1 MVSVWIKDDMLDS
14 ELKPI
19 EIEESPE
26 EENGMTKQTD
36 TSTSVKHVEKEEG
49 KEGVEKKTLS
59 PVSEEGGEVELMLPS
74 IQDGIKTVEVNDIDN
89 RLV

>member
-1 MVSVWIKDDMLDS
+1 MLDS

-19 EIEESPE
+19 QIEESPE
-26 EENGMTKQTD
+26 EENGMTKPTD

>member
-26 EENGMTKQTD
+26 EENGMTKPID